1 MMAAMISLVLIVGA
15 LGVDLGNTLN
25 RKQLTQNSADFAAL
39 AGASGL
45 PTTSSTTVQ
54 LVADYL
60 NKNQPTSDGQK
71 DCNVDAGK
79 KITAAML
86 TDGKTYNGEV
96 TFPSTSRIQ
105 VQAPAAR
112 VQFGLAEVFGHQEAC
127 VSSRALARI
136 TSSGIGMTP
145 YYTTTACS
153 TGVQTMKD
161 NSGGLSL
168 PYTVPVLSHDAE
180 TNGSTL
186 NNTTSPVPTAIA
198 VQVAGGPDGP
208 DVTINGTNLGAANV
222 NQVGFFNSDQSE
234 PKVVLAAAFVTQTA
248 TSITVKVPNAVASYQ
263 DVWYI
268 RVHSTATVT
277 PAANQNKW
285 SIRSGALP
293 FQVGEGILSCDAVST
308 GPSSGNFGSV
318 DIPWGG
324 NDGDDLAAN
333 IQKGLR
339 PPTTL
344 VPYGT
349 PLPAD
354 NTCQNLTA
362 SGSVISTDTLS
373 KENTNC
379 LQSVTG
385 LKAIDAYDGYLDTGG
400 KLITDTTKPCTD
412 LGRPLRRTLTT
423 GEKVNDDL
431 LTCFLKNNTLK
442 LSDAVAM
449 TSTDAVFTQDIW
461 KSPRLVIVPVL
472 DHDPNGTKWMPIK
485 TFVPGFIT
493 DQPSGASRLNPVEG
507 TQTENGL
514 ITQNPRKLRAIRVFF
529 FDMDA
534 LPDPPDGTKLQDY
547 FGTGHKKVTLIN

>member
-1 MMAAMISLVLIVGA
+1 
-15 LGVDLGNTLN
+15 
-25 RKQLTQNSADFAAL
+25 
-39 AGASGL
+39 
-45 PTTSSTTVQ
+45 
-54 LVADYL
+54 
-60 NKNQPTSDGQK
+60 
-71 DCNVDAGK
+71 
-79 KITAAML
+79 
-86 TDGKTYNGEV
+86 
-96 TFPSTSRIQ
+96 
-105 VQAPAAR
+105 
-112 VQFGLAEVFGHQEAC
+112 
-127 VSSRALARI
+127 
-136 TSSGIGMTP
+136 MTP

-168 PYTVPVLSHDAE
+168 PYVVPVLSHDAE

-186 NNTTSPVPTAIA
+186 DNTTSPAPTAIA
-198 VQVAGGPDGP
+198 VQVVGAPDGP
-208 DVTINGTNLGAANV
+208 NVVINGTNLGAAFV

-234 PKVVLAAAFVTQTA
+234 PKVVLAAAFVAQSA

-263 DVWYI
+263 DIWYI

-277 PAANQNKW
+277 PAANQSKW
-285 SIRSGALP
+285 SIRTGALP
-293 FQVGEGILSCDAVST
+293 FQVGEGILSCDAT
-308 GPSSGNFGSV
+308 TPAGPASGNFGSV
-318 DIPWGG
+318 DIPWGNA
-324 NDGDDLAAN
+324 NDGVDLALN

-344 VPYGT
+344 VPYGS

-385 LKAIDAYDGYLDTGG
+385 LKAIDAYDGYLGTGG

-423 GEKVNDDL
+423 GEHVNDDL

-449 TSTDAVFTQDIW
+449 TSTDPVFTQDIW

-485 TFVPGFIT
+485 SFVPGFIT
-493 DQPSGASRLNPVEG
+493 DQPSGASRLSPVPG

-514 ITQNPRKLRAIRVFF
+514 ITQNPKKLRAIRVFF

-547 FGTGHKKVTLIN
+547 FGTGHKKVTMIN